1 MTVQLSD
8 DAELLVAD
16 AIGDVIEHWGFRKA
30 LGRVWAVLYLR
41 AEPMAATDLG
51 ETLQMSAGGLS
62 TTLTELQR
70 WNVVKRVSRLGE
82 RKEYFEAET
91 NLWRM
96 ISKVVSER
104 ERFVIRSV
112 RERLERAQ
120 SLLASQRD
128 ATSRAKRARIG
139 QLLSL
144 ANTAEQVIEHFVQSQ
159 RADFSLFSELLA
171 LRSKRS

>member
-1 MTVQLSD
+1 MTVHLAD

-16 AIGDVIEHWGFRKA
+16 AVGDVIEHWGFRKA
-30 LGRVWAVLYLR
+30 LGRVWSVLYLR
-41 AEPMAATDLG
+41 AEPMTATDLG
-51 ETLQMSAGGLS
+51 EVLQMSAGGLS

-70 WNVVKRVSRLGE
+70 WNVVRRVSRLGE
-82 RKEYFEAET
+82 RKEFFEAET

-120 SLLASQRD
+120 NLLSAGRD
-128 ATSRAKRARIG
+128 SATRARRGRIG
-139 QLLSL
+139 QLLSV
-144 ANTAEQVIEHFVQSQ
+144 AQTAETVAEKFVQSQ
-159 RADFSLFSELLA
+159 RADFSMFTELLA
-171 LRSKRS
+171 LPLKRT

>member
-1 MTVQLSD
+1 MTIELAD

-30 LGRVWAVLYLR
+30 LGRVWSVLYLR
-41 AEPMAATDLG
+41 GEPMAATELG
-51 ETLQMSAGGLS
+51 EILQMSAGGLS

-70 WNVVKRVSRLGE
+70 WNVVRRVSRLGE
-82 RKEYFEAET
+82 RKEFFEAET
-91 NLWRM
+91 NLWKM

-120 SLLASQRD
+120 ALLS
-128 ATSRAKRARIG
+128 TSRDNATRARRVRIG
-139 QLLSL
+139 HLLSM
-144 ANTAEQVIEHFVQSQ
+144 AQTAEEVIERFVQSQ
-159 RADFSLFSELLA
+159 RADFSIFSELTG
-171 LRSKRS
+171 LRSKRT